1 LTGSSIKDQIVS
13 AKRVYLLIVASIAT
27 LFVLAACS
35 EEVIPTQ
42 EPVDFSPTAAAEAEK
57 TEITEP
63 TTAADPVE
71 EAPAVSAGDASE
83 GQRLF
88 ISCGG
93 CHSTDDSQIVGP
105 GLGGVHARA
114 GSRTSLDAEA
124 YIEQSVREPGTFIV
138 DGFPAVMPSFD
149 HFSHEDMSNL
159 IAYLKSLE

>member
-1 LTGSSIKDQIVS
+1 VS

-124 YIEQSVREPGTFIV
+124 CTFIV